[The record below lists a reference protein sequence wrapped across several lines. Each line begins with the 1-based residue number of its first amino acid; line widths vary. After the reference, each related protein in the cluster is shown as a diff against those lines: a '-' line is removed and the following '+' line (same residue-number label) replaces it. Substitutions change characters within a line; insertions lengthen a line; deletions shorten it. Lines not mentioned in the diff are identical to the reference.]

1 MDKNDFDDYADD
13 YDHLIENSVSFFD
26 SNIDYFADYKVK
38 ISYEFCPDAKRIL
51 DFGCGIGRSIPFMKK
66 CFPESDIFGFD
77 ISRKSI
83 EYASKK
89 NADVTFFS
97 ERSEMDSYKS
107 YFDLIFVAG
116 LFHHVSKDQRIAILS
131 QIENILKNNGI
142 LIVFEHNPYNV
153 ITRFLVDRCPLD
165 TDIELIKASS
175 IIRMFKEI
183 GLTDIYRGY
192 SLFFPGKM
200 KLLRK
205 MEKYMRW
212 LPLGGQ
218 YFVIG
223 KKC

>member
-1 MDKNDFDDYADD
+1 M
-13 YDHLIENSVSFFD
+13 L
-26 SNIDYFADYKVK
+26 
-38 ISYEFCPDAKRIL
+38 
-51 DFGCGIGRSIPFMKK
+51 
-66 CFPESDIFGFD
+66 
-77 ISRKSI
+77 
-83 EYASKK
+83 
-89 NADVTFFS
+89 
-97 ERSEMDSYKS
+97 
-107 YFDLIFVAG
+107 FVAG
-116 LFHHVSKDQRIAILS
+116 LFHHVDKDKR
-131 QIENILKNNGI
+131 ENVFSEITRMLNRKGC
-142 LIVFEHNPYNV
+142 LISFEHNPYNI